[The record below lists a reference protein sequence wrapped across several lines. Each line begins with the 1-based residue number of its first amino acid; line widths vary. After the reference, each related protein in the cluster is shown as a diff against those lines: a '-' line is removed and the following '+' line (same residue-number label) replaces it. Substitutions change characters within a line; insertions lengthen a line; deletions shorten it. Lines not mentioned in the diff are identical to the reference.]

1 MPGGVHEKVRKN
13 MKIVIE
19 RKQANIMVDVVAP
32 EGVQRSDIAET
43 LSFALASTVASTI
56 PQNTPAP
63 LRNVLALSLADEV
76 AKAVKQNF
84 PDTVSGKAG
93 NAISFT
99 DKEADFM
106 RGVFNL

>member
-1 MPGGVHEKVRKN
+1 

-19 RKQANIMVDVVAP
+19 RKQSNIMVDVVAP

-56 PQNTPAP
+56 PQNAPAP
-63 LRNVLALSLADEV
+63 LRNVLALALADEM

-84 PDTVSGKAG
+84 LDTVSGKAG
-93 NAISFT
+93 KSISFT

>member
-1 MPGGVHEKVRKN
+1 

-56 PQNTPAP
+56 PQNAPA
-63 LRNVLALSLADEV
+63 V

-84 PDTVSGKAG
+84 LDTVSGKAG
-93 NAISFT
+93 KSISFT

>member
-1 MPGGVHEKVRKN
+1 

-19 RKQANIMVDVVAP
+19 RKQSNIMVDVVAP

-56 PQNTPAP
+56 PQN
-63 LRNVLALSLADEV
+63 VLALALADEV

-84 PDTVSGKAG
+84 LDTVSGKAG